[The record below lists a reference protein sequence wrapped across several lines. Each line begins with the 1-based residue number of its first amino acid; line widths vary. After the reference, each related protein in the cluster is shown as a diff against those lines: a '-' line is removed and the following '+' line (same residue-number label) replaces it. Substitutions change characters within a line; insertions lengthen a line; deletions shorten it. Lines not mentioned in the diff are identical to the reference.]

1 MSLAGHQIPA
11 ALVRAIA
18 DGSSGAA
25 GREALVAGQRSKCL
39 ALLRLV
45 VDLAAAAGHPE
56 AGVTREGYQALT
68 QVQRLAPQAAEH
80 VLRHPAVGSWALQT
94 VLRLRGGTAAEVAPG
109 RLASV
114 AAAAAIRGDVPC
126 DIGLPRS
133 ACEHATL
140 ELPSLGRLL
149 LPDWLRGNVTGLRNP
164 GTAGGAAELHG
175 RHGAL
180 ALPGRLGTDAP
191 GWRAIRAV
199 TAGTAPTRIS
209 VLIDDVDSYRLTGYA
224 GQLDQLTADQRRAW
238 SRCFSGG
245 WRVLTED
252 HPEIAAD
259 VAGLIV
265 AMTPLRRPAGAQVS
279 VSSRRAFGGVALSLP
294 DDEVAMAVTLAHEVQ
309 HTKLSALM
317 DLFPM
322 VVASARGGYYA
333 PWRDDPRPLASLLQG
348 VYAHLGVASFW
359 RRHRY
364 VVRESAEVL
373 HAHIEF
379 TRWRGACA
387 EVARFLSAR
396 PELTP
401 CGSFFVAGMTHLLSS
416 WQHDPVPT
424 AAQAHADLVTGEHRE
439 RWIRRHGRADWPAV
453 R

>member
-1 MSLAGHQIPA
+1 MPLAGHQIPA

-18 DGSSGAA
+18 DGSSGAD

-45 VDLAAAAGHPE
+45 VDLASAAGHPE
-56 AGVTREGYQALT
+56 AGVTRDGYRALAL
-68 QVQRLAPQAAEH
+68 VQRLAPQAAEH

-94 VLRLRGGTAAEVAPG
+94 VLRLRGGTAAEVSPG

-133 ACEHATL
+133 ACEHGAL

-149 LPDWLRGNVTGLRNP
+149 LPDRLRGDVAGLHAP
-164 GTAGGAAELHG
+164 GGDGGPAELYGSHG
-175 RHGAL
+175 TVR
-180 ALPGRLGTDAP
+180 LPGRLGADAP
-191 GWRAIRAV
+191 GWHAIPVV
-199 TAGTAPTRIS
+199 TAGTLPARIS
-209 VLIDDVDSYRLTGYA
+209 MLIDDVDSYRLTGYA

-238 SRCFSGG
+238 SRRFSGG
-245 WRVLTED
+245 WRVLTQD

-265 AMTPLRRPAGAQVS
+265 AMTPLQRPAGAQVS

-294 DDEVAMAVTLAHEVQ
+294 EDEVSMAVTLAHEVQ

-322 VVASARGGYYA
+322 VVASARGTYYA

-379 TRWRGACA
+379 TRWRGSCA
-387 EVARFLSAR
+387 EVVRFLSAR

-401 CGSFFVAGMTHLLSS
+401 CGSFFVGGMTHLLSS
-416 WQHDPVPT
+416 WQHDPVPA
-424 AAQAHADLVTGEHRE
+424 AAQARADFATGEHRE
-439 RWIRRHGRADWPAV
+439 RWRSRHGEADWPAA